1 MRGRAKFR
9 RVAFFCLWDGLLLP
23 LHGTA
28 SRSAHALTSSG
39 FASSVKKLDAPGASQ
54 FGADM
59 PEDLAAVV
67 RVVGVAAD
75 GRALAGDADL
85 DGAPVC
91 GMFWDRAT
99 AYLRG
104 RVIPSRGGRGVIFF
118 WHWLRTPALSR
129 RTGARVASWVLLG
142 PWRRRARFSGAGA
155 RVKQCLAL
163 WKANW
168 CGGLKRRR
176 LHVRIVWLAK

>member
-1 MRGRAKFR
+1 MRGRAELR
-9 RVAFFCLWDGLLLP
+9 RVAPPLLWDGLLLP
-23 LHGTA
+23 LDGHRFQVGP
-28 SRSAHALTSSG
+28 RSYLLGLRVLREEAGRAG
-39 FASSVKKLDAPGASQ
+39 RVPIGR
-54 FGADM
+54 DM

-67 RVVGVAAD
+67 RIIDMAAD

-91 GMFWDRAT
+91 SYVT

-104 RVIPSRGGRGVIFF
+104 RVIPSRGRRGVIFF

-142 PWRRRARFSGAGA
+142 PWRRRARLSGAGA
-155 RVKQCLAL
+155 RVNSA
-163 WKANW
+163 WH
-168 CGGLKRRR
+168 CGRQTGARGFGERTSNC
-176 LHVRIVWLAK
+176 